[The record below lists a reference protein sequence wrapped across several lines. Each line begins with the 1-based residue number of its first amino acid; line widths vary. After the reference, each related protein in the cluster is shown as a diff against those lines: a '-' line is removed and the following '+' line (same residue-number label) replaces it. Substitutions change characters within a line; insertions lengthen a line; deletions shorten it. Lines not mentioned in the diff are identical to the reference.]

1 MSEQRFRTT
10 PNGSKTPLCKAHI
23 REGELCKNIAVKDRD
38 FCKHHGGKALKGI
51 DSPAFKTGLW
61 SAQRRRFSK
70 VAPTLLARIDEMRD
84 DPELFSL
91 RDDAAYVTA
100 LMEVRAEAASEGI
113 SVEHYK
119 HLKEQ
124 YNICKS
130 LLFTPEFNQEFTT
143 LGNMLDEGID
153 LYAASKEVLE
163 LIERRAEIIEV
174 EQKMVQSKAYSL
186 EVDQAFS
193 LIMQVL
199 KVIQTNVKDQ
209 DSMNAINTGV
219 LKLINVYRSN
229 DEIIDAE
236 VIDVNA
242 SPE

>member
-1 MSEQRFRTT
+1 MLEQRFRTT
-10 PNGSKTPLCKAHI
+10 PNGSKTPLCNAHI

-51 DSPAFKTGLW
+51 DCPQFKTGLW

-70 VAPTLLARIDEMRD
+70 VAPTLLAKIDEMRD

-91 RDDAAYVTA
+91 RDDTAYITA

-113 SVEHYK
+113 SIEHYEN
-119 HLKEQ
+119 LKRQ
-124 YNICKS
+124 FNICKS
-130 LLFTPEFNQEFTT
+130 LLFTPEFAPEFTT
-143 LGNMLDEGID
+143 LGNMMDEGID
-153 LYAASKEVLE
+153 LYEANKGVLE
-163 LIERRAEIIEV
+163 LIERRADLIET
-174 EQKMVQSKAYSL
+174 EQKMMQGKAYSL

-199 KVIQTNVKDQ
+199 SVIKKCVTDAEQ
-209 DSMNAINTGV
+209 MAAINQGV
-219 LKLINVYRSN
+219 LKLINVYKSE

-236 VIDVNA
+236 VVDTNA
-242 SPE
+242 STE